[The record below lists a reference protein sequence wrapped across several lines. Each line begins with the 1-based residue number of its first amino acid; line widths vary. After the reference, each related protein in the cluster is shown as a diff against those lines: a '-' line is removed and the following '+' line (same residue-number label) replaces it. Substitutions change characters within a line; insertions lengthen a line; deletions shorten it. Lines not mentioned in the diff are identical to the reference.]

1 MAGLQNEQRWS
12 RVSMHT
18 ENWSLVVSRPLNYLP
33 TSGPMCKTE
42 RRMLYIEDRD
52 HSLPLSGDSD
62 RSCSMFGRDFVVG
75 GEDAADGGDA
85 AESVPSRAASGLRT
99 SLVSFFPSTR
109 KLIETLPESICVGLI
124 LLVFLFH
131 GRCACPTASSTVF
144 SLRE

>member
-1 MAGLQNEQRWS
+1 
-12 RVSMHT
+12 MHT

-42 RRMLYIEDRD
+42 RGMLYIEDCD

-85 AESVPSRAASGLRT
+85 AESVPSRDASALRML
-99 SLVSFFPSTR
+99 SVFFPPNPRGS
-109 KLIETLPESICVGLI
+109 
-124 LLVFLFH
+124 
-131 GRCACPTASSTVF
+131 
-144 SLRE
+144 

>member
-1 MAGLQNEQRWS
+1 
-12 RVSMHT
+12 MHT

-42 RRMLYIEDRD
+42 RRMLYIEDHD

-85 AESVPSRAASGLRT
+85 AESVPSRAASALIML
-99 SLVSFFPSTR
+99 SVFFPPVH
-109 KLIETLPESICVGLI
+109 EE
-124 LLVFLFH
+124 
-131 GRCACPTASSTVF
+131 AD
-144 SLRE
+144 